1 MRIFPGLRAN
11 LRGEAENCVFG
22 SLMLLSMYSKASAL
36 HEQHSPAVEVREK
49 EPSREFSFGLR
60 GVLPLPEAITRHE
73 YTRMGPR
80 LVHALATALPFGT
93 RVVFDH
99 HRTATGEIEWMLDG
113 SENSDCSSLATTLGS
128 ALAAA
133 GGCFSFE
140 PNQATREQ
148 WARSVKLRPRAVRLE
163 IEQEARIG
171 FRVAS
176 TLLPAEKI
184 RVPSV
189 GTRRGPAFSSL
200 GALLQSARSSV
211 SACVGL
217 SRIEL
222 TEQQVDWI
230 RAAMR
235 RFASSSALVDHA
247 VAAWLEEWARV
258 PRGWQLDCTV
268 SSAEPLPESFLHL
281 LGGEVFGQDI
291 EILDAED
298 QCASPHALD
307 LSACC
312 HAGKQLPRL
321 FPVEVLLASLRQP
334 RSYNRALP
342 RLPESGMQIGEVEC
356 HGNTHPLRLPSE
368 ARDRHCW
375 VVGATGTGK
384 SSLLLRMIRQDIEAG
399 EGVALIDPHGDLFEH
414 VLASIPPKRVK
425 DVVLLEP
432 GRGARVPGLNFL
444 EVTNGPLRELQRNF
458 VVNELFGIFDQLW
471 DMRECGGPMFQT
483 YFRNAVLLL
492 MEGGSDATLTE
503 LPLVFEDRAFRE
515 RLKTKCRDPLV
526 TSFWTNQAEKAGGEA
541 SLSNVAP
548 YITSKLNV
556 FTHSS
561 VLRPIIGQA
570 RSTLDF
576 RQMLSKRSIFL
587 VNLAKGLIGDA
598 EARLL
603 GMLLL
608 GRIFAAGMER
618 ATLPQ
623 NRRTAFSVY
632 VDETQNF
639 LTNTL
644 AAMLAEARKF
654 GLRLTLANQN
664 LSQLAGHGRHDL
676 LQALLGNV
684 GTLAF
689 FRLGPMDARSMELYT
704 RPLFDEFALQRLP
717 NYHAVGRILTAH
729 GPLEPLVFSTLPPEA
744 PSHEKIAAEV
754 RRRQGRFT
762 RSVATVQKEIR
773 ARRTPNV
780 SDAKKSPQSS
790 S

>member
-1 MRIFPGLRAN
+1 MHPTVTA
-11 LRGEAENCVFG
+11 A
-22 SLMLLSMYSKASAL
+22 
-36 HEQHSPAVEVREK
+36 HEHPSGWIERPEK
-49 EPSREFSFGLR
+49 EPSREFAFGLR
-60 GVLPLPEAITRHE
+60 GILPLPDVLPRHE
-73 YTRMGPR
+73 YPRMGPR
-80 LVHALATALPFGT
+80 LVQAIATALPAGT
-93 RVVFDH
+93 RIVFEH
-99 HRTATGEIEWMLDG
+99 HRTATGEIEWTLAG
-113 SENSDCSSLATTLGS
+113 SENSNSSSLATTLGS

-140 PNQATREQ
+140 PNQSVRRQ
-148 WARSVKLRPRAVRLE
+148 WPHSVRLHPRAVRMPVGRD
-163 IEQEARIG
+163 ARIG
-171 FRVAS
+171 FRVGPA
-176 TLLPAEKI
+176 LLPMEEI
-184 RVPSV
+184 RVPIA
-189 GTRRGPAFSSL
+189 GIRRTPTFSSL
-200 GALLQSARSSV
+200 GALLQSAHSTA
-211 SACVGL
+211 SASIGVL
-217 SRIEL
+217 RIEL
-222 TEQQVDWI
+222 TEQQVDGI

-235 RFASSSALVDHA
+235 RFDSSSAFVDHA
-247 VAAWLEEWARV
+247 VATWLEEWARM
-258 PRGWQLDCTV
+258 PRGWRLDCTV
-268 SSAEPLPESFLHL
+268 SSTEPLPESFLHL
-281 LGGEVFGQDI
+281 FGGEIFGQDI
-291 EILDAED
+291 DILDAENH
-298 QCASPHALD
+298 CVSSHALD
-307 LSACC
+307 LAACY
-312 HAGKQLPRL
+312 HAGRPLPRL
-321 FPVEVLLASLRQP
+321 FPVQVLLSSLRQP

-356 HGNTHPLRLPSE
+356 QGSTHPLRMPCE

-384 SSLLLRMIRQDIEAG
+384 SSLLLRLIRQDIEAG

-414 VLASIPPKRVK
+414 VLASIPRKRVK

-492 MEGGSDATLTE
+492 MEGCGSDATLTE
-503 LPLVFEDRAFRE
+503 LPLVFEDRAFRD
-515 RLKTKCRDPLV
+515 RLKARCRDPLV
-526 TSFWTNQAEKAGGEA
+526 ASFWTNQAEKAGGEA
-541 SLSNVAP
+541 ALSNLAP

-576 RQMLSKRSIFL
+576 RRMLSKRSIFL

-623 NRRTAFSVY
+623 SRRTPFSLY

-639 LTNTL
+639 LTHTL

-664 LSQLAGHGRHDL
+664 LAQLAGHGRHDL

-684 GTLAF
+684 GSLAF
-689 FRLGPMDARSMELYT
+689 FRLGPRDARSMELYT

-717 NYHAVGRILTAH
+717 NFHAVGRILTAH
-729 GPLEPLVFSTLPPEA
+729 GPLEPLVFRTLPPEPPA
-744 PSHEKIAAEV
+744 QEKIAAVV
-754 RRRQGRFT
+754 RQQQGRFT
-762 RSVATVQKEIR
+762 RSIAAVQKEIR
-773 ARRTPNV
+773 RRRDFNRPR
-780 SDAKKSPQSS
+780 D
-790 S
+790 

>member
-1 MRIFPGLRAN
+1 MGRRI
-11 LRGEAENCVFG
+11 VFG
-22 SLMLLSMYSKASAL
+22 
-36 HEQHSPAVEVREK
+36 
-49 EPSREFSFGLR
+49 
-60 GVLPLPEAITRHE
+60 
-73 YTRMGPR
+73 
-80 LVHALATALPFGT
+80 
-93 RVVFDH
+93 H
-99 HRTATGEIEWMLDG
+99 HRTTTGEIEWMLEGSVGADG
-113 SENSDCSSLATTLGS
+113 ASLAATLSS

-133 GGCFSFE
+133 GSCFSFE
-140 PNQATREQ
+140 PTQPVCESWRN
-148 WARSVKLRPRAVRLE
+148 SVRLRPRAVQLE
-163 IEQEARIG
+163 VAQNTHIG
-171 FRVAS
+171 FHAVAEPQS
-176 TLLPAEKI
+176 AVNIHLPSSI
-184 RVPSV
+184 V
-189 GTRRGPAFSSL
+189 RRAPAFSSI
-200 GALLQSARSSV
+200 GALLQSTQSTV
-211 SACVGL
+211 SARVGML
-217 SRIEL
+217 RIEL
-222 TEQQVDWI
+222 SERQSSGL

-235 RFASSSALVDHA
+235 RLTSSSAPADQV
-247 VAAWLEEWARV
+247 VAAWMEEWMRV
-258 PRGWQLDCTV
+258 PRGWQLDCV
-268 SSAEPLPESFLHL
+268 LSSAEPLPESFLQL
-281 LGGEVFGQDI
+281 FGGEVFGQDV
-291 EILDAED
+291 EILGADEPLHPE
-298 QCASPHALD
+298 SLD
-307 LSACC
+307 LSSCF
-312 HAGKQLPRL
+312 HVGKPLPRL

-356 HGNTHPLRLPSE
+356 QGITHPLRLPWE
-368 ARDRHCW
+368 ARDRHIW
-375 VVGATGTGK
+375 TVGATGTGK
-384 SSLLLRMIRQDIEAG
+384 SSLLLRLIRQDIEAG
-399 EGVALIDPHGDLFEH
+399 EGVALIDPHGDLFEQ
-414 VLASIPPKRVK
+414 VLASIPRKRVK

-444 EVTNGPLRELQRNF
+444 EVTSGPLRELQRNF

-492 MEGGSDATLTE
+492 MEGGGPDATLTE

-515 RLKTKCRDPLV
+515 RLKARCRDPLV
-526 TSFWTNQAEKAGGEA
+526 ASFWTNQAEKAGGES
-541 SLSNVAP
+541 SLSNIAP

-576 RQMLSKRSIFL
+576 RRMLSKRSIFL

-618 ATLPQ
+618 ATLPPS
-623 NRRTAFSVY
+623 RRTPFSVY

-644 AAMLAEARKF
+644 ATMLAEARKF

-664 LSQLAGHGRHDL
+664 LAQLAGHGRHDL

-717 NYHAVGRILTAH
+717 NFHAVGRILTAH
-729 GPLEPLVFSTLPPEA
+729 GPLEPLVFRTLPPEA
-744 PSHEKIAAEV
+744 PTQERIAIEV

-762 RSVATVQKEIR
+762 RSVAAVQKEIR
-773 ARRTPNV
+773 ARRTPTGPEV
-780 SDAKKSPQSS
+780 KKSPQSS